1 MQRDPM
7 ADDDS
12 GSPGTSVPGRPT
24 AQELDVL
31 KHVPLLAAYFQRART
46 EMPPELRG
54 IFDAHGLTARHGAVL
69 TQLLTGK
76 PASVTELAARLGV
89 SLSTASQLVGNLSDA
104 GVVERREDP
113 SNRRRTLVSLRE
125 QHRPAVESF
134 VATRS
139 APLLRAMAGLSAR
152 DRAGFVAG
160 LAAWIGEV
168 QP

>member
-1 MQRDPM
+1 MGREQV
-7 ADDDS
+7 ADGDVE
-12 GSPGTSVPGRPT
+12 SPGTSVPGRPT

-76 PASVTELAARLGV
+76 PASVTELAACLGV
-89 SLSTASQLVGNLSDA
+89 SLSTASQLVGNLGDA
-104 GVVERREDP
+104 GVVDRREDP

-125 QHRPAVESF
+125 RYRPAVELF
-134 VATRS
+134 IATRS
-139 APLLRAMAGLSAR
+139 APLLRALAGLSAR
-152 DRAGFVAG
+152 DREGFVAG
-160 LAAWIGEV
+160 LAAWSAEA